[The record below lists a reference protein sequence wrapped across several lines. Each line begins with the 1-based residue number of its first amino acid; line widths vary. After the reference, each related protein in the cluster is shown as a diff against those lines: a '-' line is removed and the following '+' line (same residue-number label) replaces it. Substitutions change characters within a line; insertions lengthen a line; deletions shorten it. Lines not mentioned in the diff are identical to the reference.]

1 MKSALVLLILVPMTR
16 EPEASIMRCLA
27 RVAGVFVALILG
39 FGSGLD
45 QARAQEYE
53 FKQMKL
59 TDKQVL
65 GFIAAQKDLSA
76 IADKLQAAGD
86 KPDPKL
92 QAELEAIAK
101 KHGFA
106 SFELLDDVAANISM
120 VMAGLDPQTGAYTD
134 PVEAIKKELEEVRA
148 DTSIPEKDKNQMV
161 SEMQE
166 ALKTT
171 PPLQHKEN
179 IEVVKKHY
187 KAIEKALQ

>member
-1 MKSALVLLILVPMTR
+1 MSTR
-16 EPEASIMRCLA
+16 
-27 RVAGVFVALILG
+27 RVAGLAGALVALALG
-39 FGSGLD
+39 LGMAVDLGW
-45 QARAQEYE
+45 AQEYE

-65 GFIAAQKDLSA
+65 GFVAAQKDLSA
-76 IADKLQAAGD
+76 ISDKLQAAGD

-92 QAELEAIAK
+92 QAELEGIAK

-106 SFELLDDVAANISM
+106 SFEQLDDVAANISM

-134 PVEAIKKELEEVRA
+134 PVEAIKKELEEVQA
-148 DTSIPEKDKNQMV
+148 DASIPEKDKQQMV
-161 SEMQE
+161 SEMEE

-179 IEVVKKHY
+179 IDIVKKHY

>member
-1 MKSALVLLILVPMTR
+1 MTMRGVAGLAGALV
-16 EPEASIMRCLA
+16 ALA
-27 RVAGVFVALILG
+27 LGLGVALG
-39 FGSGLD
+39 
-45 QARAQEYE
+45 QASAQEYE

-59 TDKQVL
+59 SDKQVL
-65 GFIAAQKDLSA
+65 GFIAAQKDLAA
-76 IADKLQAAGD
+76 ISDKLQAAGD

-106 SFELLDDVAANISM
+106 SFEQLDDVAANISM

-134 PVEAIKKELEEVRA
+134 PVEAIKKELEEVQA
-148 DTSIPEKDKNQMV
+148 DASIPEKDKNQMI

-179 IEVVKKHY
+179 IELVKKHY